1 MNLRAE
7 ALGYPSKYAITNLGA
22 ILVYLILAS
31 CLVLIVVLILSI
43 ASRVFNTDGVVIK
56 FAKNFMDK
64 T

>member
-1 MNLRAE
+1 MNVRAE

-43 ASRVFNTDGVVIK
+43 ASKVFSSERVVIK
-56 FAKNFMDK
+56 FANNFMNK